1 MRGGGP
7 LSLLDPPAWSAPSVV
22 CRLQEKSLEEP
33 VGAVHPS
40 RGGVLLA
47 ERIGEALPT
56 GARLAAWPNVEHY
69 QWLQH
74 NGMLRDD
81 IVVTEQ
87 MPPDYLLL
95 VARRASFRPYHWRIY
110 EYVRPE
116 LAVEVRGV
124 ELAGLYAWDASE
136 EVEPDP
142 EDP

>member
-1 MRGGGP
+1 MQGAENAGKETTY
-7 LSLLDPPAWSAPSVV
+7 W
-22 CRLQEKSLEEP
+22 LE
-33 VGAVHPS
+33 AVTTAF
-40 RGGVLLA
+40 L
-47 ERIGEALPT
+47 ERIGETLPT

-95 VARRASFRPYHWRIY
+95 VARRASFQPYHWRIY
-110 EYVRPE
+110 ENVRPE

-124 ELAGLYAWDASE
+124 ELAGLYAWEASE